1 MDVAQ
6 PRTLWLAVL
15 CACVSSWGFEIGQP
29 YWLRACDKRDA
40 GGRIVAK
47 GAPEWEPAPVRIDL
61 QDSLVRRGWKV
72 RGTLRWANLISAEP
86 VVAQADLPT
95 CLTEESPVARAMRP
109 AVPEPVVAARG
120 TSVDPAQVT
129 LLRMHEALGVA
140 AMRKAIEVQYGQLP
154 GAGMRVAVID
164 DGFIRQ
170 HRVLEDADIVD
181 AWDFVSGDSLPWDEG
196 AGPWLFDHG
205 TATAGL
211 VASRWDVVLPG
222 IAPRAQLLL
231 YRAED
236 DDRETSLEEDFL
248 AMAIERAWE
257 KGAKVASISL
267 GYRYFFD
274 DGSPNHPFAS
284 MDGKTLVASRTAA
297 RAASKDL
304 LVVVA
309 MGNEGGMGDR
319 SLGSPADADS
329 ILSVGAISEGGL
341 LCGFSS
347 TGPAADGRIKP
358 ELVAYGCTVP
368 VASGISEDAYS
379 AGGAGTSYAT
389 PLVAGMALLVRQY
402 RPDWGPMQVRS
413 ALMGSADNASSPNSQ
428 FGWGLPDLRKLLGRM
443 LTAPKVYRH
452 LGDLGLVLEGNLY
465 ERLDFALYTRSGRLV
480 HRGRKEANVPKLM
493 DLGPVSPGVYL
504 LRWSTSERQGSQV
517 VVIPTR

>member
-1 MDVAQ
+1 MVVVH
-6 PRTLWLAVL
+6 PRTLWMALLLV
-15 CACVSSWGFEIGQP
+15 CASSWAFEIDRP
-29 YWLRACDKRDA
+29 YWLRACEKRDA
-40 GGRIVAK
+40 R
-47 GAPEWEPAPVRIDL
+47 GARLAEHAPSWESAPVRPDL
-61 QDSLVRRGWKV
+61 LDSLVARGWRV
-72 RGTLRWANLISAEP
+72 RGTLRWANLVSAQP
-86 VVAQADLPT
+86 LVAGASLPA
-95 CLTEESPVARAMRP
+95 CLVEEGPVARAVRP
-109 AVPEPVVAARG
+109 VDPAPTTAARG
-120 TSVDPAQVT
+120 VSVDPAQVT
-129 LLRMHEALGVA
+129 LLRMHEALGVV
-140 AMRKAIEVQYGQLP
+140 AMRRAIEVQYGKLP

-170 HRVLEDADIVD
+170 HRVLEAADIVD

-196 AGPWLFDHG
+196 EGPWLWDHG

-222 IAPRAQLLL
+222 VAPRAQLLL

-236 DDRETSLEEDFL
+236 DDRETTVEEDHL

-257 KGAKVASISL
+257 KGAQVASVSL

-274 DGSPNHPFAS
+274 GGVPDHPYSA

-297 RAASKDL
+297 KAASRDL

-309 MGNEGGMGDR
+309 MGNEGNFGEA

-329 ILSVGAISEGGL
+329 ILSVGAVAENGL
-341 LCGFSS
+341 LCSFSS
-347 TGPAADGRIKP
+347 TGPTSDGRLKP

-368 VASGISEDAYS
+368 VASGASEDAYS

-389 PLVAGMALLVRQY
+389 PLVAGMAVLVRQY
-402 RPDWGPMQVRS
+402 RPDWTPMQVRA
-413 ALMGSADNASSPNSQ
+413 ALMGSADNASSPDSR
-428 FGWGLPDLRKLLGRM
+428 FGWGLPDLRKLLGKS
-443 LTAPKVYRH
+443 LPAPRVYRN

-465 ERLDFALYTRSGRLV
+465 EAVDFELFTRSGRLV
-480 HRGRKEANVPKLM
+480 HRGRKEASVSRVEG
-493 DLGPVSPGVYL
+493 LGPVSPGVYL
-504 LRWSTSERQGSQV
+504 LKWRSSGREGAHV